1 MNNDHKYKRTG
12 SAWNFL
18 FGIAGLFILFFAFPL
33 FALNGSIHDTIDNW
47 TSDINNQVT
56 IVMAVCCIGLILAAR
71 YLYKK
76 LKRAE

>member
-1 MNNDHKYKRTG
+1 MKNDYKYKRTG
-12 SAWNFL
+12 SAWNAIYGYGAFL
-18 FGIAGLFILFFAFPL
+18 ILFFAFPL